1 MSLEILHTAWYY
13 SALALGLF
21 TGALWCYRAICV
33 FLRSFGFGTKMTVD
47 RYGKGSWAVVTGATD
62 GIGKAAAMYL
72 ANEGFNV
79 VLISRTMAKL
89 ETVANE
95 LKESAKKHGKNI
107 DTRVVQ
113 LDFTKNFDAGTFS
126 KIYQEQLKD
135 LDLSVLVNNV
145 GMAFAGGENGLFP
158 VKDYTDVGVH

>member
-1 MSLEILHTAWYY
+1 MTLESLYTTWYY
-13 SALALGLF
+13 LALGLGLF
-21 TGALWCYRAICV
+21 TGALWCYRAICI
-33 FLRSFGFGTKMTVD
+33 FLRSFGLGTKMTVE

-89 ETVANE
+89 ESVANE
-95 LKESAKKHGKNI
+95 AKESAKKHGKNI

-113 LDFTKNFDAGTFS
+113 LDFTKNYDTGTF
-126 KIYQEQLKD
+126 
-135 LDLSVLVNNV
+135 
-145 GMAFAGGENGLFP
+145 
-158 VKDYTDVGVH
+158 